1 MKTIIRLFQN
11 LRARFARKAKP
22 EMVQQE
28 LPLRYE

>member
-1 MKTIIRLFQN
+1 MKAIIRLLQT
-11 LRARFARKAKP
+11 LRARFTRKAKP